1 MQERPMNRKGA
12 GFTLIEIMVASVI
25 LFMVLGTVSIVYRGA
40 LLSSSKASEHLLI
53 NAQVAPLLSL
63 AESHIR
69 SESKTEKEQLK
80 LEGSSNDVR
89 YSITASLIDFRSP
102 PQRFDVDS
110 GSYQTPPKKYKLW
123 NVELML
129 THNGIT
135 KNFVFK
141 QLGWLDE

>member
-1 MQERPMNRKGA
+1 MNRKGA